1 MNIENIRQ
9 DIAKSE
15 RDNIEKTKKR
25 FSKHI
30 GLIEKQHEC
39 LLEFLVNFSYE
50 NLKITINQNAYLI
63 IFSLF
68 ADMIKKERLCIELIQ
83 KGYYS
88 EAGSLL
94 RTIFDHYSHIL
105 YLSKYPADWEKWIQY
120 NNYQMDK
127 VEGKNP
133 QKPNNVFLKPTDQFL
148 DLIGKKDYY
157 RLYRKLSGY
166 IHTSSDVLHGNFTP
180 LPPSGQIYHYAPR
193 FIEDK
198 SEFLLNI
205 LFGFI
210 NESIWLG
217 LNKTMEFSKVPE
229 SLEKY
234 KETQEDVAKCFD
246 KFYLT

>member
-9 DIAKSE
+9 DIDKNE

-30 GLIEKQHEC
+30 DLIERQHDY
-39 LLEFLVNFSYE
+39 LIDFLINFSSY
-50 NLKITINQNAYLI
+50 NPKIIIDQNAYLI

-68 ADMIKKERLCIELIQ
+68 SDMIKKERICIELIQ

-94 RTIFDHYSHIL
+94 RTIFDHFSHIL
-105 YLSKYPADWEKWIQY
+105 YLSEHPEDWEKWIQHA
-120 NNYQMDK
+120 NHEIDK
-127 VEGKNP
+127 IEGKNT
-133 QKPNNVFLKPTDQFL
+133 QKPKTPFGNTERLLNSISKS
-148 DLIGKKDYY
+148 DYY

-180 LPPSGQIYHYAPR
+180 LQPFGQIYHYAPR

-217 LNKTMEFSKVPE
+217 LNKTMEFLKVPD

-234 KETQEDVAKCFD
+234 KETQEDAKNCFD

>member
-9 DIAKSE
+9 DIAKNE
-15 RDNIEKTKKR
+15 IDNIEKTKKR

-30 GLIEKQHEC
+30 DLIEKQHDY
-39 LLEFLVNFSYE
+39 LIDFLVNFSSY
-50 NLKITINQNAYLI
+50 NPKIIIDQNTYII
-63 IFSLF
+63 IFSLLV
-68 ADMIKKERLCIELIQ
+68 DMIKKERVCIELIQ

-94 RTIFDHYSHIL
+94 RTIFDHFSHIL
-105 YLSKYPADWEKWIQY
+105 YLSEHPEDWGKWIQRA
-120 NNYQMDK
+120 NYEIDK
-127 VEGKNP
+127 TEGKNTQRP
-133 QKPNNVFLKPTDQFL
+133 KTPFGNTEQLLNS
-148 DLIGKKDYY
+148 ISKKDYY
-157 RLYRKLSGY
+157 SLYRKLSGY

-180 LPPSGQIYHYAPR
+180 LPPFGQTYYYAPR

-217 LNKTMEFSKVPE
+217 LNKTMEFLNVPE

-234 KETQEDVAKCFD
+234 KETQEDAKNCFD

>member
-1 MNIENIRQ
+1 MNIKNIRQ
-9 DIAKSE
+9 DISKNE
-15 RDNIEKTKKR
+15 TDNIEKTKKI
-25 FSKHI
+25 FFKHI
-30 GLIEKQHEC
+30 DLIEKQHDY
-39 LLEFLVNFSYE
+39 LLDFLVNFSHE
-50 NLKITINQNAYLI
+50 NLRISIDQNAYLI

-68 ADMIKKERLCIELIQ
+68 VDMIKKERICLELIQ

-94 RTIFDHYSHIL
+94 RTVFDHFSHIL

-120 NNYQMDK
+120 SNYQMDK
-127 VEGKNP
+127 VEGKNTQNP
-133 QKPNNVFLKPTDQFL
+133 KTPFGNTEQLLNS
-148 DLIGKKDYY
+148 ISKKDYY

-180 LPPSGQIYHYAPR
+180 LPPFGQTYYYAPR
-193 FIEDK
+193 FIEEK

-234 KETQEDVAKCFD
+234 KETQEDAKNCFD